1 MQNNRSRLYRSLAD
15 SFRLDF
21 YLPESPLINPPAVTY
36 AADADLAAV
45 MASPTPPQAVLMD
58 VTDALTVLA
67 PDGSTVGALDDCL
80 RALGRRAYPILRFT
94 TADAGAAIAA
104 YADANC
110 LGDLTLCV
118 PYAQRSLLP
127 AIRAALP
134 LSRGMLDARGMT
146 LPDRQLTPVGQCQA
160 NDATMLLMD
169 KIPSRA
175 ALRALQKRFIQVWL
189 DADPADALLAGA
201 CGVVTRQPADLYALI
216 ARFPAATTVRPTP
229 LFAHKG
235 LHITEEF
242 PENSIKATVG
252 AGMRGYDAAE
262 IDITL
267 TADNVAIVQHDP
279 TTKKLFDGDMTV
291 TESTFAELSTLRRRG
306 FPEDSLDR
314 FDDLMVAMHDYR
326 ETPVLIELKTP
337 AASFGTEELI
347 AQLQELLARPDVQ
360 QSCTCIMGVKPPYLS
375 YVHKHLPRLP
385 LSHCVGKLG
394 DPPTDTDALNL
405 MIYRFAEETKGAN
418 AGYNPD
424 HPSINAAFARI
435 AHLRGITVFPWGW
448 AFKPWATECAP
459 LCAAFASGYDG
470 LTTDWVTKFAD
481 YPIDLIPTLPARIPA
496 GLPVAP
502 TGKLLSRTGEKKDA
516 YGLTV
521 LPLDG
526 DITVRE
532 DGLFTGHG
540 CVKVALIWHGSLE
553 DGTPLNLCSEAV
565 TVVFE

>member
-1 MQNNRSRLYRSLAD
+1 MKNRLYRSLAD

-36 AADADLAAV
+36 AADAELAAV
-45 MASPTPPQAVLMD
+45 MASPTPPQAVLMT
-58 VTDALTVLA
+58 VTESLTVLSPA
-67 PDGSTVGALDDCL
+67 GD
-80 RALGRRAYPILRFT
+80 ALGTLDACMQVLKGRAYPILRFDSAET
-94 TADAGAAIAA
+94 GAAIAA
-104 YADANC
+104 YADENC

-118 PYAQRSLLP
+118 PYALRSLLP
-127 AIRAALP
+127 AVRAALP
-134 LSRGMLDARGMT
+134 LSRGMLDCRGMV
-146 LPDRQLTPVGQCQA
+146 LPDGQLTPVGQCQA
-160 NDATMLLMD
+160 HDATMMLMD
-169 KIPSRA
+169 KLPSRA
-175 ALRALQKRFIQVWL
+175 ALRALQKRFIQVWAE
-189 DADPADALLAGA
+189 ADPADALLAGA
-201 CGVVTRQPADLYALI
+201 CGVVTQDPAALYALI
-216 ARFPAATTVRPTP
+216 TRFPASTTVRPTP
-229 LFAHKG
+229 LYAHKG

-267 TADNVAIVQHDP
+267 TKDEVAIVQHDAH
-279 TTKKLFDGDMTV
+279 TGKLFDRRLEV
-291 TESTFAELSTLRRRG
+291 SESTYAELCTLRRIG

-337 AASFGTEELI
+337 AATYGTEEMI
-347 AQLQELLARPDVQ
+347 AQLAELLPRPDVQ
-360 QSCTCIMGVKPPYLS
+360 QYCTCIMGVKPPYLS
-375 YVHKHLPRLP
+375 YVHRHLPRLP

-394 DPPTDTDALNL
+394 DPPTEIDALNL

-502 TGKLLSRTGEKKDA
+502 TGKLLSRTGEKKAA
-516 YGLTV
+516 YGLSI
-521 LPLDG
+521 LPLEG
-526 DITVRE
+526 SITVRE
-532 DGLFTGHG
+532 DGLFTGEG
-540 CVKVALIWHGSLE
+540 EVRVALIWQGKLE
-553 DGTPLNLCSEAV
+553 DGTALNLCSEAV
-565 TVVFE
+565 TVKFE

>member
-1 MQNNRSRLYRSLAD
+1 MKNRLYRSLAD

-21 YLPESPLINPPAVTY
+21 YLPETPLINPPAVTY

-45 MASPTPPQAVLMD
+45 MASPMPPQAVLMT
-58 VTDALTVLA
+58 VTADLTVLA
-67 PDGSTVGALDDCL
+67 PSGTAIGTLDDCL
-80 RALGRRAYPILRFT
+80 RALNRRAYPILRFT
-94 TADAGAAIAA
+94 DAETGRAIAA
-104 YADANC
+104 YADENC

-118 PYAQRSLLP
+118 PYALRDLLP
-127 AIRAALP
+127 AVRAELP
-134 LSRGMLDARGMT
+134 LSRGMLDCRGMF
-146 LPDRQLTPVGQCQA
+146 LPDRQLTPVAQCQA
-160 NDATMLLMD
+160 HDATMMLMD
-169 KIPSRA
+169 QIPSRA
-175 ALRALQKRFIQVWL
+175 ALRDLQKRFIQVWL

-201 CGVVTRQPADLYALI
+201 CGVVTQDPAALYALI
-216 ARFPAATTVRPTP
+216 GRFPAATTVRPTP

-267 TADNVAIVQHDP
+267 TSDDVAIVQHDP
-279 TTKKLFDGDMTV
+279 TTKKLFDGNMTV
-291 TESTFAELSTLRRRG
+291 TESTYAELSTLRRLG
-306 FPEDSLDR
+306 FPEDGIDR
-314 FDDLMVAMHDYR
+314 LDDLMVAMHAYR
-326 ETPVLIELKTP
+326 DTPVLIELKTP

-347 AQLQELLARPDVQ
+347 AQLQELLPRPDVQ
-360 QSCTCIMGVKPPYLS
+360 QYCTCIMGVKPPYLS

-385 LSHCVGKLG
+385 LAHCVGKLG
-394 DPPTDTDALNL
+394 DPPTEVDALNL
-405 MIYRFAEETKGAN
+405 MVYRFAEETKGAN

-424 HPSINAAFARI
+424 HPSINASFARV

-459 LCAAFASGYDG
+459 LCAAFAAGYDG

-502 TGKLLSRTGEKKDA
+502 TGKLLSRTGEQKTA
-516 YGLTV
+516 YGLTL
-521 LPLDG
+521 LPLEG
-526 DITVRE
+526 DITLRE
-532 DGLFTGHG
+532 DGLFTGSG
-540 CVKVALIWHGSLE
+540 RVRAALVWHGQLE

-565 TVVFE
+565 TVEFE

>member
-1 MQNNRSRLYRSLAD
+1 MKNRLYRSLAD

-36 AADADLAAV
+36 AADANLAAV
-45 MASPTPPQAVLMD
+45 MALPTPPQAVLMD

-67 PDGSTVGALDDCL
+67 PDGSAVGTLDDCL
-80 RALGRRAYPILRFT
+80 RALNRRAYPILRFT
-94 TADAGAAIAA
+94 SAEAGAAIAA

-118 PYAQRSLLP
+118 PYADRALLP
-127 AIRAALP
+127 AVRAALP
-134 LSRGMLDARGMT
+134 LSRGMLDCRGMT
-146 LPDRQLTPVGQCQA
+146 LPDGQLTPVGQCQA
-160 NDATMLLMD
+160 HDATMLLMD
-169 KIPSRA
+169 RLPSRA
-175 ALRALQKRFIQVWL
+175 ALRSLQKRFIQVWI
-189 DADPADALLAGA
+189 DADPTDALFAGA
-201 CGVVTRQPADLYALI
+201 CGIITREPAALYALI
-216 ARFPAATTVRPTP
+216 ARLPARSTVRPTP
-229 LFAHKG
+229 LYAHKG

-242 PENSIKATVG
+242 PENSIKAAVG

-267 TADNVAIVQHDP
+267 TKDEVAIVQHDP
-279 TTKKLFDGDMTV
+279 TTKKLFDRDLTV
-291 TESTFAELSTLRRRG
+291 TESIFAELSTLRRKG

-314 FDDLMVAMHDYR
+314 FDDLMVAMKAYR

-347 AQLQELLARPDVQ
+347 AQMADLLARPDVQ
-360 QSCTCIMGVKPPYLS
+360 QYCTCIMGVKPPYLA

-394 DPPTDTDALNL
+394 DPPTDTEGLNL

-424 HPSINAAFARI
+424 HPSISASFARI

-448 AFKPWATECAP
+448 AFKPWETECAP
-459 LCAAFASGYDG
+459 LSAAFAAGYDG

-481 YPIDLIPTLPARIPA
+481 FPVDLIPTLPSRIPA

-516 YGLTV
+516 YGLTII
-521 LPLDG
+521 PLSG
-526 DITVRE
+526 DVTVRD
-532 DGLFTGHG
+532 DGLFTGSG
-540 CVKVALIWHGSLE
+540 RVKVALTYRGILP
-553 DGTPLNLCSEAV
+553 DGEPLCLCSEPA
-565 TVVFE
+565 TVEFA